1 MNKRTHPRS
10 EREGVPEAQKG
21 SPESPGPRRTGFL
34 LTVLLL
40 EPRSAQGPWA
50 TPLNSMHPELVPL
63 PLVTERVHPGS
74 TGPTCHLMLCDPESG
89 HSPSPENEEGGPEAA
104 KMSSGLKKK
113 KKERK
118 SPLDLLSTMDL

>member
-113 KKERK
+113 KERK
-118 SPLDLLSTMDL
+118 KIPS